1 MLSARGTLI
10 DDLTGARQGE
20 KRRRRRLGWSR
31 GEDLVAPVDHHVDGY
46 D

>member
-31 GEDLVAPVDHHVDGY
+31 GEDLVAPVDHRVDGY